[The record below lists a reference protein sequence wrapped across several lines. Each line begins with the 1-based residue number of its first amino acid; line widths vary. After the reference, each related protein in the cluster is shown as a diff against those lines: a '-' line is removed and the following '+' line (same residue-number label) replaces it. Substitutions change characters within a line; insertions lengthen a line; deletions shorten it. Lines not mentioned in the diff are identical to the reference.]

1 MSSIKSFGLGRGLS
15 AIIPSKLIQP
25 NKTET
30 EKLASAGKSLIK
42 EIPTV
47 DILPNPNQPRKS
59 LETESLSNLAESVKE
74 YGLLQPII
82 VRELESNKYELI
94 AGQRRLAAAKLAG
107 LISVP
112 AIIKRTKEADS
123 LAISLIE
130 NLQRQD
136 LNPID
141 EAEAYQ
147 ELLTR
152 FFFTKNDV
160 ARLAGKQPA
169 LITAYIDL
177 LELTSEVKELV
188 KTGQLNLTHAKVLL
202 RISEASRQKALAKR
216 IIRDE
221 LSAKKAE
228 EILDDSEESQKSE
241 VIKILNS
248 GRVIRIKPPEK
259 DPKLVQAQEELESIL
274 GTKVIVERKK
284 HIGQIMIEFYS
295 DEDLEN
301 LLTKFAKSFF

>member
-1 MSSIKSFGLGRGLS
+1 M
-15 AIIPSKLIQP
+15 
-25 NKTET
+25 
-30 EKLASAGKSLIK
+30 
-42 EIPTV
+42 
-47 DILPNPNQPRKS
+47 
-59 LETESLSNLAESVKE
+59 
-74 YGLLQPII
+74 
-82 VRELESNKYELI
+82 
-94 AGQRRLAAAKLAG
+94 
-107 LISVP
+107 
-112 AIIKRTKEADS
+112 
-123 LAISLIE
+123 
-130 NLQRQD
+130 
-136 LNPID
+136 
-141 EAEAYQ
+141 
-147 ELLTR
+147 
-152 FFFTKNDV
+152 
-160 ARLAGKQPA
+160 
-169 LITAYIDL
+169 
-177 LELTSEVKELV
+177 
-188 KTGQLNLTHAKVLL
+188 LL